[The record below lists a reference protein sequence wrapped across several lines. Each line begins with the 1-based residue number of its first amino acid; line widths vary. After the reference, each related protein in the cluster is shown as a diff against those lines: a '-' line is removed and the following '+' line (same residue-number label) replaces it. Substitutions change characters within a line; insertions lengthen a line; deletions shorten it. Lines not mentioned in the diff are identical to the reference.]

1 MRNAILGHVMQCRV
15 VCRFLCTMKVN
26 KKPGKRLDAAQ
37 AEPPTV
43 EKFIN
48 ALKKTK
54 EDEEREACD
63 TALFPHN
70 EAVSHL
76 EKKPKGR

>member
-1 MRNAILGHVMQCRV
+1 MSCNVMPRK
-15 VCRFLCTMKVN
+15 FLCTMNFN
-26 KKPGKRLDAAQ
+26 KKLGKPLGVAKP
-37 AEPPTV
+37 EPPTV

-48 ALKKTK
+48 ALKKAK
-54 EDEEREACD
+54 EDEEGEVCG

-76 EKKPKGR
+76 K